1 MQILLK
7 DLLKMF
13 PRAKYAS
20 LEKILLN
27 DMLFYILTVSITA
40 PLKSEVITKRTLN
53 QNYWGMNNLYY
64 KHKMPDTAS
73 RKELGLAFKAILA
86 KLRFRF

>member
-1 MQILLK
+1 
-7 DLLKMF
+7 LLKMF

-40 PLKSEVITKRTLN
+40 PLESEVITKRTLN
-53 QNYWGMNNLYY
+53 QNY
-64 KHKMPDTAS
+64 
-73 RKELGLAFKAILA
+73 
-86 KLRFRF
+86 